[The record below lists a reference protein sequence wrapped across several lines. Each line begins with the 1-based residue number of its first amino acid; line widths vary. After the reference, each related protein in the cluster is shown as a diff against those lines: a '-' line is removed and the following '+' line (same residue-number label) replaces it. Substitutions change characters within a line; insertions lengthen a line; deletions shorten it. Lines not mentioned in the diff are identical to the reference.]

1 MSSENHTPDEH
12 LTDAELLRQQV
23 GSTGDTERAG
33 GPDTESPGETVAGTD
48 PDAAA
53 TLTNAEQQVGG
64 PTLGRYQGERH
75 SDEPDG
81 GTDPT

>member
-1 MSSENHTPDEH
+1 MSSENPTPDEH
-12 LTDAELLRQQV
+12 LTDAELLRRQV
-23 GSTGDTERAG
+23 GSTDDTERAG
-33 GPDTESPGETVAGTD
+33 QEGSGDAAETVDGTD

-53 TLTNAEQQVGG
+53 TLTNAGQQVGG
-64 PTLGRYQGERH
+64 PTLGRHEGEPH